1 MKYVPSGVDFVSQV
15 RWSTRDAEDAV
26 AQLEQCQREL
36 MSARQNTD
44 VEISKASIIII
55 STFSMLLLILLLQK
69 IFTCSCIALVD
80 QFRYGVTER

>member
-1 MKYVPSGVDFVSQV
+1 VKYVPSGVDFVSQV

-69 IFTCSCIALVD
+69 IFTCIALVD